1 MPDFRTDQHKIMKKA
16 ISEYGSSHQ
25 ILKAIEELGELERAL
40 IKKMM
45 YQIEFVHRDDVKD
58 NHYNLMEE
66 IADVEIMIY
75 QIKLIYGIF
84 YEVDSLRD
92 KKLQRLKTRLGE

>member
-1 MPDFRTDQHKIMKKA
+1 MPDFRTDQQEIMKKA
-16 ISEYGSSHQ
+16 ISKYGSSHQ
-25 ILKAIEELGELERAL
+25 MLKAIEELGELERAL

-45 YQIEFVHRDDVKD
+45 YQMEFVHRDDVKD
-58 NHYNLMEE
+58 NNYNLMEE

>member
-16 ISEYGSSHQ
+16 ISEYGYSHQ